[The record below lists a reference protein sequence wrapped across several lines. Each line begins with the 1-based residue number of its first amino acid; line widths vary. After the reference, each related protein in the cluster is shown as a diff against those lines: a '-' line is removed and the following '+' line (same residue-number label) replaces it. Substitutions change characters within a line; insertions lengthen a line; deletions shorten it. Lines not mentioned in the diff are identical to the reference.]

1 MSDFLSDKVIMSEI
15 ANGSE
20 LAFRIVYQRFANK
33 LMHYFLKM
41 TQNDQFQ
48 SEDLLQEL
56 FIQIHAHA
64 AKYNPEYQLST
75 FIYSIANNLVK
86 NSNRKEANRTKMLTE
101 ISVNQSVEI
110 IDFQQFEQKH
120 LANTIYQY
128 AESID
133 PEGATLL
140 YLKYNEEFQLSEI
153 AVIVNMPLGT
163 VKSKLHYLTKKI
175 SEKFN
180 VNDHGK

>member
-1 MSDFLSDKVIMSEI
+1 MSDFISDKVIMSEI

-20 LAFRIVYQRFANK
+20 LAFRIVYQRFGSK
-33 LMHYFLKM
+33 LFHYFLKM
-41 TQNDQFQ
+41 THQNQFQ

-56 FIQIHAHA
+56 FIQIHTQAG
-64 AKYNPEYQLST
+64 KYNSEYQLST
-75 FIYSIANNLVK
+75 FVYAIANNLVK
-86 NSNRKEANRTKMLTE
+86 NSNRKEANRNKILLEVFENQSTE
-101 ISVNQSVEI
+101 INYHQK
-110 IDFQQFEQKH
+110 FEQKH

-140 YLKYNEEFQLSEI
+140 YLKYNEGFQLSEI

-175 SEKFN
+175 TEKFN
-180 VNDHGK
+180 VTNHGK

>member
-1 MSDFLSDKVIMSEI
+1 MSEI

-20 LAFRIVYQRFANK
+20 LAFRIVYQRFGSK
-33 LMHYFLKM
+33 LFHYFLKM
-41 TQNDQFQ
+41 TQQNQFQ

-56 FIQIHAHA
+56 FIQIHAQA
-64 AKYNPEYQLST
+64 SKYNPDYQLST
-75 FIYSIANNLVK
+75 FIYAIANNLVK
-86 NSNRKEANRTKMLTE
+86 NSNRKEANRNKILME
-101 ISVNQSVEI
+101 ISTNPSIETNQHL
-110 IDFQQFEQKH
+110 QFEQKH

-128 AESID
+128 AENID

-153 AVIVNMPLGT
+153 AVIMNLPLGT
-163 VKSKLHYLTKKI
+163 VKSKLHYLTKKL

-180 VNDHGK
+180 VNYHGNQTKN